1 MKVKQESFTN
11 SPFFNS
17 PFKLV
22 KRSKGNWADSQ
33 GQPVEYKNFG
43 TSYNKSHS
51 FAFTKIAGK
60 DAGLSF
66 DDRGAT
72 KLGLTICMQELKG
85 FLFPF

>member
-1 MKVKQESFTN
+1 MKVKQKSFTN

-22 KRSKGNWADSQ
+22 KRSKGNWVDSQ
-33 GQPVEYKNFG
+33 GQPVQYKNFD

-60 DAGLSF
+60 DAGLYF
-66 DDRGAT
+66 DGRGNT

-85 FLFPF
+85 FLFLR